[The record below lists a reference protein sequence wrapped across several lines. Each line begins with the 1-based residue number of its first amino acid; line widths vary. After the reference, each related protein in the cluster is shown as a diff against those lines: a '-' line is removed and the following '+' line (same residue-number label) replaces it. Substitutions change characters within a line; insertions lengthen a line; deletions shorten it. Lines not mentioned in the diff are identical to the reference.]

1 MRSRSL
7 QLAVVFATLLALS
20 ALTFSQSATSS
31 LRGTITDPKGAVVQG
46 AALTLS
52 NAATGFSRTTKSGG
66 DGVYQFLEVPPAT
79 YTLTVT
85 VAGFATIKR
94 DNVTLQVSQ
103 PATVDV
109 TMEVK
114 GTTEVVEVSGE
125 APMVNTTDASQ
136 GNVFNS
142 TQLTNL
148 PSEGRDPVSILSLQA
163 GVTYLGS
170 NTNQDN
176 SKPNQ
181 TEDSRGGAVAGAR
194 SDQTNVTVDGLDNN
208 DQLLGLAFQGA
219 LRVPLDSIQ
228 EFRVT
233 TTNSNADSGRSSG
246 AQVNMVTKSGT
257 NSFHG
262 TFYEYNRSSIGQ
274 ANDWFNEQ
282 AEDVAGLPNK
292 PGVLHRN
299 TFGAWVGGPLKK
311 DRLFFYGGYEGQRSN
326 EAVQLTRVV
335 PSDNLRQGIMQYPCN
350 PTNDPTNC
358 SPSNASPSLFSV
370 TSDPGVPSGDYLVTL
385 QAKAIAALDNC
396 AGASPATCN
405 WMAAGFPYNGGPDPY
420 VANVNGSN
428 PSAIFMQYPHA
439 NSNAVGDGYDYRGFT
454 FAAPNPIS
462 HNTYILKLDY
472 KLTANGN
479 HSVFLKGHLQ
489 NFRGDPSGGSSG
501 TPQFPGQPSSHFL
514 TNNSKGLF
522 VGYTA
527 LFSSRLVNNLRY
539 GYIRQGL
546 GDTGL
551 GVANYDYFRG
561 MDNFQGGG
569 FTPTTLTTVP
579 VHNIVDDVSW
589 TKGKH
594 TLGFGGNLR
603 IIFNNRVGNAQ
614 NYSYAY
620 TNVYWLNVS
629 AIANKCKGL
638 DPEQMGTAVDSNGN
652 QICSG
657 ATGSYPGVDP
667 SFGTNYDFAMAALAG
682 LLTETNVVYN
692 QDKNGHFYAPGQLI
706 SRNFKDNEGEFYF
719 QDAWRA
725 TPNLVLTAGLR
736 YSLLQPPYERN
747 GNQVSPTISMNSWF
761 HQRYLAGLA
770 GQALN
775 SQTPGGEVA
784 MALSGQGN
792 GRAPFWS
799 WDYKDLAPR
808 LAFAYSPHA
817 GSGLLHKLFGDAG
830 KSSIRGGAGLYFDHF
845 GEGIVNSFDRQGAF
859 GLTTA
864 LNNPAG
870 TQAINCTPRLTN
882 LFTLPPANTSF
893 CGQQV
898 VGPQPAPL
906 NSGVV
911 IPPTLFNPG
920 SFSIYWG
927 MDNKLRTPYSEVVDF
942 SITRAL
948 NKNFV
953 IEASYIGR
961 YAHRLLQ
968 EEDLASPLDLVDPQS
983 KMDYFTAA
991 SMLSKAKVAGADI
1004 STFAANPIP
1013 YWEHLFPGAV
1023 GQLGFGPPGS
1033 SSNLGCAPGDN
1044 VNAANYNA
1052 TQAMYDMFS
1061 CYTYNETTA
1070 LFNADLFCL
1079 PACSQLPGQTSQQA
1093 FNFYDDQFSSLY
1105 AWRSVGNSNY
1115 NALQLSLRHPM
1126 GAGLQFDFNY
1136 SYSKSI
1142 DIGSN
1147 AERINEFE
1155 GGGFA
1160 SQIINAWAPAQL
1172 RAVSDF
1178 DMKHQINSN
1187 WVYELPYGRGRA
1199 FGSTANKFAEAVFGG
1214 WGLSG
1219 IFHWTSGLPFTMGSG
1234 AGWSTNWQLQGS
1246 AIEIANPGKVG
1257 VHRQAD
1263 GTPTMWQDVSTTGQA
1278 YDAFTFPLPGSS
1290 GQRNELRG
1298 PGYFEIDSGLFKTWK
1313 VTESQQAKFAW
1324 EVFNLT
1330 NTPKFDAAQGAYQ
1343 FSLVGGIF
1351 GAYDATLSVPRVMQ
1365 FSLRYEF

>member
-1 MRSRSL
+1 MRSGSRVLVLFSIGFFVL
-7 QLAVVFATLLALS
+7 QSFAAGQT
-20 ALTFSQSATSS
+20 ATSS
-31 LRGTITDPKGAVVQG
+31 LRGTITDANGAVLQG
-46 AALTLS
+46 ATLTLS
-52 NAATGFSRTTKSGG
+52 NTATGFSRTTKSGG
-66 DGVYQFLEVPPAT
+66 DGGYQFLEVPPAT
-79 YTLTVT
+79 YTLTVNS
-85 VAGFATIKR
+85 AGFATLRQEKI
-94 DNVTLQVSQ
+94 VLEVSQ
-103 PATVDV
+103 PATLNIS
-109 TMEVK
+109 MQVK
-114 GTTEVVEVSGE
+114 GTTEVVEVTGA

-142 TQLTNL
+142 SQLTSL

-246 AQVNMVTKSGT
+246 AQVNMVTKAGT
-257 NSFHG
+257 NGFHG
-262 TFYEYNRSSIGQ
+262 TLYAYNRSNIGQ

-299 TFGAWVGGPLKK
+299 TFGAWVGGPIKK
-311 DRLFFYGGYEGQRSN
+311 DRLFFFGGYEGQRSD
-326 EAVQLTRVV
+326 EAVQLTRTV
-335 PSDNLRQGIMQYPCN
+335 PSSNLRLGMIQYPCN
-350 PTNDPTNC
+350 PSSDANC
-358 SPSNASPSLFSV
+358 VTSNPSFSV
-370 TSDPGVPSGDYLVTL
+370 MQNPNVPAGDLLVTL
-385 QAKAIAALDNC
+385 QPQDIANLDTC

-405 WMAAGFPYNGGPDPY
+405 WTAAGFPYNGGADPY

-428 PSAIFMQYPHA
+428 PNAIFTRYPQP
-439 NSNAVGDGYDYRGFT
+439 NTNAVGDGFDYRGFT
-454 FAAPNPIS
+454 FPAPNPIS

-472 KLTANGN
+472 KLTASGN
-479 HSVFLKGHLQ
+479 HSLFVKGHLQ
-489 NFRGDPSGGSSG
+489 NFRGDPNGGSTA
-501 TPQFPGQPSSHFL
+501 TPQFPGQPASNFL

-522 VGYTA
+522 AGYTA
-527 LFSSRLVNNLRY
+527 VFSPTLVNNLRY
-539 GYIRQGL
+539 GFVRQGL

-551 GVANYDYFRG
+551 GVANYNYFRG
-561 MDNFQGGG
+561 MDNYTGAG
-569 FTPTTLTTVP
+569 FTPTTLTNVP

-589 TKGKH
+589 TRGKH

-603 IIFNNRVGNAQ
+603 IITNNRTGDAE

-620 TNVYWLNVS
+620 TNVYWLNV
-629 AIANKCKGL
+629 AGIANKCNGL
-638 DPEQMGTAVDSNGN
+638 DPAAMGVGVNSNGN
-652 QICSG
+652 QICPG
-657 ATGSYPGVDP
+657 ATGLYPAVDP
-667 SFGTNYDFAMAALAG
+667 SFGTNYDFAMAAVAG

-692 QDKNGHFYAPGQLI
+692 QDKNGHFFAPGDLI
-706 SRNFKDNEGEFYF
+706 TRNFRSHEAEFYV
-719 QDAWRA
+719 QDAWHV
-725 TPNLVLTAGLR
+725 TPNLVLTGGVR

-747 GNQVSPTISMNSWF
+747 GNQVSPTISMNNWF
-761 HQRYLAGLA
+761 HERYLAGLS
-770 GQALN
+770 GQPLN
-775 SQTPGGEVA
+775 SQTPGGLVA
-784 MALSGQGN
+784 MALSGQAN
-792 GRAPFWS
+792 GKAPFWS
-799 WDYKDLAPR
+799 WDYKDIAPR
-808 LAFAYSPHA
+808 VAFAYSPHFDN
-817 GSGLLHKLFGDAG
+817 GFLHALFGDSG
-830 KSSIRGGAGLYFDHF
+830 KSSIRGGAGIYFDHF

-870 TQAINCTPRLTN
+870 SQDVSCTPRLVD

-906 NSGVV
+906 NQGVV
-911 IPPTLFNPG
+911 VPPTLFNPG
-920 SFSIYWG
+920 SFAIYWG
-927 MDNKLRTPYSEVVDF
+927 MDNKLRTPYSTVA
-942 SITRAL
+942 SLSYTREL

-953 IEASYIGR
+953 FEATYIGR
-961 YAHRLLQ
+961 FARRLLQ
-968 EEDLASPLDLVDPQS
+968 EQDLASPLNLVDPQS

-991 SMLSKAKVAGADI
+991 SMLSKAKIAGTNI
-1004 STFAANPIP
+1004 NNLSKIP
-1013 YWEHLFPGAV
+1013 YWENLFPGAA

-1033 SSNLGCAPGDN
+1033 SSNLGCAPGDSA
-1044 VNAANYNA
+1044 NATNYTA

-1061 CYTYNETTA
+1061 CYTYNETSA
-1070 LFNADLFCL
+1070 LFEADLYCL
-1079 PACSQLPGQTSQQA
+1079 PACAQLPGQTTGQP
-1093 FNFYDDQFSSLY
+1093 FNYYNDQFSSLY
-1105 AWRSVGNSNY
+1105 AWRSIGNSNY
-1115 NALQLSLRHPM
+1115 NALQLTIRHPV

-1136 SYSKSI
+1136 TYSKSI

-1160 SQIINAWAPAQL
+1160 SQIINAWEPNQL

-1178 DMKHQINSN
+1178 DMTHQINSN

-1199 FGSTANKFAEAVFGG
+1199 FGSTANKFVDAVFGG

-1219 IFHWTSGLPFTMGSG
+1219 IFHWTSGLPFTMASG

-1246 AIEIANPGKVG
+1246 AIEVGNAGKVG
-1257 VHRQAD
+1257 VYRQSD
-1263 GTPTMWQDVSTTGQA
+1263 GTPTMWKDVSLTGQA
-1278 YDAFTFPLPGSS
+1278 YNAFVSPLPGSS

-1298 PGYFEIDSGLFKTWK
+1298 PGYLEVDGGLFKTWK
-1313 VTESQQAKFAW
+1313 ITESQNAKFAW
-1324 EVFNLT
+1324 EVFNVT
-1330 NTPKFDAAQGAYQ
+1330 NTPRFDAAQGAYQ

-1351 GAYDATLSVPRVMQ
+1351 GTYSNTLSVPRVMQ